1 MPGDRFLHVVPVP
14 QDGGEVPV
22 ALAIR
27 ASCALC
33 PKRLAGDSLVRG
45 TAITR
50 AWNRRGRVSQTRFQ
64 KRLAGVLMGTL
75 PAMIP
80 ELAPPMRRRY
90 KPFREV
96 VALEGSVRT

>member
-14 QDGGEVPV
+14 QYGGEVPV

-27 ASCALC
+27 ASCSVC
-33 PKRLAGDSLVRG
+33 QKRPADDSLWRV

-50 AWNRRGRVSQTRFQ
+50 AWNRSGRVSQTRFQ
-64 KRLAGVLMGTL
+64 NRLAGVLMGTL